1 MVCACSAGA
10 VYSLGAL
17 LEKQGKIAE
26 AIPLF
31 TEELEWCVS
40 HKETL
45 DSAKHLVKL
54 LRNADQQDEAD
65 ALAARY
71 GV

>member
-1 MVCACSAGA
+1 MSLI
-10 VYSLGAL
+10 YSLGAL

-31 TEELEWCVS
+31 TEELEGRVS
-40 HKETL
+40 LHGMAHEETL
-45 DSAKHLVKL
+45 GSAKHLVEL

-65 ALAARY
+65 ALPARY

>member
-1 MVCACSAGA
+1 MAH
-10 VYSLGAL
+10 
-17 LEKQGKIAE
+17 E
-26 AIPLF
+26 
-31 TEELEWCVS
+31 
-40 HKETL
+40 ETL
-45 DSAKHLVKL
+45 GSAEHLVKL